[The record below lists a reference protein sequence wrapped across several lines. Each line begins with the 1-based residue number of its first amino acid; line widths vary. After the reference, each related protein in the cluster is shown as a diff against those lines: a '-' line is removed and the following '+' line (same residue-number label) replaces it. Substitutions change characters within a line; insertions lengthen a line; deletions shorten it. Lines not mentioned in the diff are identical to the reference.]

1 MHILFHNSCPDGWCA
16 AYIAQKRYP
25 GATLVPLNHGLNEQ
39 QLDDLFKQVFQ
50 QDVLML
56 DYSLRTRELN
66 DQMANV
72 TKSFRILDHHK
83 TAEAVLAGADYATFD
98 MKRSGAGLAW
108 DYLFGKDATDDAIF
122 GFELNYP
129 LQDGP
134 ENPHHRKP
142 APVVTMGIRSAGVM
156 RPVRRPWWV
165 NYTED
170 QDLWNWALPQSHKIN
185 AFLMVQPRTTAD
197 WDWITLLT
205 EVDAIQQ
212 GAGVR
217 QYIEYYTRCV
227 VAEKQEGILNFN
239 GRNYRTAV
247 LNIPYAGVS
256 EAGNALCKEGYEIGM
271 AWFERGDGIIQFS
284 LRSEGDIDVS
294 AIAKANGGGGHQH
307 AAGFQLSIDE
317 GREFVDRVLGRA
329 LFLRTYVGRCIK

>member
-66 DQMANV
+66 NQMANV

-83 TAEAVLAGADYATFD
+83 TAEAVLAGAGYATFD

-108 DYLFGKDATDDAIF
+108 DYLFGEDAYLE
-122 GFELNYP
+122 G
-129 LQDGP
+129 DGYEP
-134 ENPHHRKP
+134 
-142 APVVTMGIRSAGVM
+142 
-156 RPVRRPWWV
+156 RPRWV
-165 NYTED
+165 DFTED
-170 QDLWNWALPQSHKIN
+170 QDLWNWAIPNSHVVN
-185 AFLMVQPRTTAD
+185 AFLMVQPRTVEH
-197 WDWITLLT
+197 WDWVTTLS
-205 EVDAIQQ
+205 EGQMIQR
-212 GAGVR
+212 GEGVR

-227 VAEKQEGILNFN
+227 VAEKQEGILNFL

-294 AIAKANGGGGHQH
+294 VIAKANGGGGHMH
-307 AAGFQLSIDE
+307 AAGFQLSVEE
-317 GREFVDRVLGRA
+317 GRAFVDKVLGRENA
-329 LFLRTYVGRCIK
+329 VQTSRCC